1 MLTEISLNNMKVN
14 DAWVLLFTIGT
25 MLVGCIVHSTTK
37 PTKNKHNEKKRNKI
51 YSIFLWI
58 YLDKVLAL

>member
-1 MLTEISLNNMKVN
+1 MKVN